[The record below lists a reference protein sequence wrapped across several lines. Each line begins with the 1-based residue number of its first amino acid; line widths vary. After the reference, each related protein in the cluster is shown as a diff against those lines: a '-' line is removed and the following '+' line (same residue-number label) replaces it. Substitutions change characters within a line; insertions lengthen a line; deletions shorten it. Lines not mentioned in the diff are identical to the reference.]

1 MLYSSL
7 HGRGVWKK
15 MGTCICML
23 SPFAVHLK
31 LSQHYLS
38 ATLQHKIKSLQLKK
52 KSKYFLK
59 NLFGCTGHMGS
70 SIFVVACW
78 IFNCGTWDPVP

>member
-7 HGRGVWKK
+7 DGRGVWEK

-31 LSQHYLS
+31 LSHYLS
-38 ATLQHKIKSLQLKK
+38 AILQHKVKSLQLKK
-52 KSKYFLK
+52 KKA
-59 NLFGCTGHMGS
+59 
-70 SIFVVACW
+70 SIFFFLIYLAALG
-78 IFNCGTWDPVP
+78 IWDL

>member
-52 KSKYFLK
+52 PLRATARGGFFLASV
-59 NLFGCTGHMGS
+59 G
-70 SIFVVACW
+70 
-78 IFNCGTWDPVP
+78 